1 MYFGRWPWKRAGES
15 FRFVYSKS
23 LAAANLY
30 VRCRWLGQNCSHMHD
45 IARTH
50 LLASGAD
57 VDESPSTFSEVVALA
72 QVPRYRRHAQE
83 VASYLDDL
91 HECLSPS

>member
-30 VRCRWLGQNCSHMHD
+30 VRCRWLGRNCSHMHD

-57 VDESPSTFSEVVALA
+57 FDPAMYSMFRR
-72 QVPRYRRHAQE
+72 QVCLIVGPRGSVMLMKFAGAVR
-83 VASYLDDL
+83 
-91 HECLSPS
+91 